1 MLLLFSVARQVILEE
16 VMKETEGELSADEQ
30 DDDDDDDDDQLG
42 GIDIRTDGEWSY
54 H

>member
-30 DDDDDDDDDQLG
+30 DDDDDGDDQLG